1 MLLVFHSHEVSNYS
15 AGEFCHSDV
24 IYFAHVLVIDRT
36 PPMCARVL
44 TLKSEEEAASFASL
58 LATPLTWSWLA
69 IISLV
74 RESEFAI
81 LCCRFQSHKARE
93 ILAPDGL

>member
-1 MLLVFHSHEVSNYS
+1 MLLVFPSHDVSIYS

-36 PPMCARVL
+36 PPMCACVL
-44 TLKSEEEAASFASL
+44 TLKSEEATASFASL

-69 IISLV
+69 VTSLV
-74 RESEFAI
+74 RESGFAI
-81 LCCRFQSHKARE
+81 LCCHFQSQKAKE
-93 ILAPDGL
+93 VLTPDGS